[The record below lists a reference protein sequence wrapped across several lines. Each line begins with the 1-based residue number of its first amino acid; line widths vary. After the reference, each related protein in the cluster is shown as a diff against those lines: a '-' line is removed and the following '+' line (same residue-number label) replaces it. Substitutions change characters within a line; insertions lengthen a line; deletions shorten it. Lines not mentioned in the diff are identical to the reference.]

1 MMREGAEGPGSMG
14 LDSARTMGGAT
25 IPTRGTE
32 YSCIHVC
39 VQVCALLQR
48 CDKRSRQRG
57 RSSCCGAPPRHPAG
71 VAGGA
76 PNRRGAHEV
85 AVVRR
90 AQQRHGVCGHWVGAL
105 QRRVPDAQQ
114 LALASCEARED
125 GHQRARRAALEEVKP
140 GDRGTAHIPAS
151 GGKSAGSS
159 CTCTPAHAM
168 RRPPLAQMAGA
179 PLSPLSSQSRAA
191 RGGPAGS
198 SAIIG
203 ARKRT
208 R

>member
-1 MMREGAEGPGSMG
+1 
-14 LDSARTMGGAT
+14 MGGAT
-25 IPTRGTE
+25 NFTRGTV

-48 CDKRSRQRG
+48 CNKQRRQRG
-57 RSSCCGAPPRHPAG
+57 RSSCCGAPPSHPAG

-90 AQQRHGVCGHWVGAL
+90 AQQRHGVRGHWVGAL

-125 GHQRARRAALEEVKP
+125 GHQRSRRAALEEVKP

-151 GGKSAGSS
+151 GKSAGSS
-159 CTCTPAHAM
+159 CTCTPAA
-168 RRPPLAQMAGA
+168 
-179 PLSPLSSQSRAA
+179 RAA
-191 RGGPAGS
+191 AAPASADGWCTTVPAVVAEQSSPRRARRFKRNYWGS
-198 SAIIG
+198 LAHPLMP
-203 ARKRT
+203 R
-208 R
+208 